1 MQNLIFF
8 KLVCSS
14 LPDAFYNVFFLD
26 QEVKIVISKGFSQSM
41 EAITQHA
48 IVEKRVGEG
57 MFFPF
62 FFPLFMFWLVLKAYG
77 DAPHVL

>member
-1 MQNLIFF
+1 M
-8 KLVCSS
+8 
-14 LPDAFYNVFFLD
+14 
-26 QEVKIVISKGFSQSM
+26 ISKGFSQSM